1 MGRGVPETEGVA
13 WGGSNRVP
21 TSDGARGSALCFFG
35 GFLPGQQG
43 PPLPFH
49 PCGLCRGA
57 SAEGPLMTT
66 PRRKF
71 WFGLGGEGRGG

>member
-1 MGRGVPETEGVA
+1 MGHGVPDTEGVA

-21 TSDGARGSALCFFG
+21 TSDGVRGSALCFFG

-57 SAEGPLMTT
+57 SDDHTQEEVLV
-66 PRRKF
+66 
-71 WFGLGGEGRGG
+71 WFGLGGEGR